1 MGWVLFIAGRA
12 LNAWNRVS
20 RNQKSIGEELK
31 DYRERLTQRK
41 IELETRVPG
50 EINRLKSK
58 GTDIDGKRELVRN
71 RFKKYSCLGSK
82 LELQIIK
89 ELQQKTVAGEG
100 VSYEKIE
107 REVLDAAP
115 KNSID
120 ELKENKFSKAL
131 FVNEKIYATNKT
143 VAVTSRRI
151 LELTPTGKVK
161 SAIPLEVIINFSTTK
176 KKFAKAGPL
185 LLETKNGKRKTQN
198 FGNLSN
204 GEHRESQRILAII
217 QTGGA

>member
-31 DYRERLTQRK
+31 DYRERLTQRE

-50 EINRLKSK
+50 EIKRLKSK
-58 GTDIDGKRELVRN
+58 GKDIDGKRELVRN
-71 RFKKYSCLGSK
+71 RFKKYIRLGSK

-89 ELQQKTVAGEG
+89 ELQQKTVAGEE
-100 VSYEKIE
+100 VSYKKIE

-131 FVNEKIYATNKT
+131 FVNEKIYATNNT
-143 VAVTSRRI
+143 VQLQA
-151 LELTPTGKVK
+151 E
-161 SAIPLEVIINFSTTK
+161 EF
-176 KKFAKAGPL
+176 
-185 LLETKNGKRKTQN
+185 
-198 FGNLSN
+198 
-204 GEHRESQRILAII
+204 
-217 QTGGA
+217 